1 MEFGGT
7 QILNAKIKF
16 SYLGFDAEKKELQ
29 LYIGF
34 DTTSG
39 FYKTKICKVSS
50 DLISDILNILELS
63 SWEEL
68 SRKFA
73 RIKINDRGVVTAI
86 GNIIEDR
93 WITL

>member
-7 QILNAKIKF
+7 QVLNAKIKF
-16 SYLGFDAEKKELQ
+16 SYLGFDVEKKDLQ

-39 FYKTKICKVSS
+39 FYKTKACKVSY
-50 DLISDILNILELS
+50 DLITDILNILELN

-68 SRKFA
+68 PRKFA
-73 RIKINDRGVVTAI
+73 RIKVNDRGIINAI
-86 GNIIEDR
+86 GNIIDDR
-93 WITL
+93 WTAL